1 MDLYTFSVKTQDKFI
16 KDVNETLEDLKVVDK
31 YEGKTPRQTQIQC
44 IPK

>member
-1 MDLYTFSVKTQDKFI
+1 MNCI

>member
-1 MDLYTFSVKTQDKFI
+1 MDLYTFSVKIQDKFI
-16 KDVNETLEDLKVVDK
+16 KDVNETLEDLKVDK